1 MENRSFGLHS
11 PAAAGDLGA
20 ERKARRPGP
29 DTSREGGRLCRSAPR
44 SLALFNTP
52 WPTWRTLKLHCAL
65 FSQPQP
71 FPTLHRAAAR
81 ARAGGARARAGAGAA
96 RHGARV
102 PPTPGPPASGLA
114 SPGLARS
121 ARPPRA
127 RPARCSSG
135 GATSS
140 APARALGRP
149 ARRAAGMLRPASWAR
164 APVTAGRP
172 RRASAAQCGR
182 SRDLEIKTHAK
193 SQANSLSRTKLSM
206 SFLTG
211 SASSQSPTPGSL

>member
-71 FPTLHRAAAR
+71 FPTLHRAATR
-81 ARAGGARARAGAGAA
+81 ARAGGARARAGAGTA

-102 PPTPGPPASGLA
+102 PLTPGPPAAGLA
-114 SPGLARS
+114 RLPARS
-121 ARPPRA
+121 ARPPRFPPCA
-127 RPARCSSG
+127 VLKRRSSELG
-135 GATSS
+135 
-140 APARALGRP
+140 ARAGPGKAGAQSGRDS
-149 ARRAAGMLRPASWAR
+149 RACVPGAGTCHRWA
-164 APVTAGRP
+164 
-172 RRASAAQCGR
+172 AAQGER
-182 SRDLEIKTHAK
+182 SAVREVQGLRNKNAREII
-193 SQANSLSRTKLSM
+193 
-206 SFLTG
+206 G
-211 SASSQSPTPGSL
+211 

>member
-71 FPTLHRAAAR
+71 FPTLHRAATR

-102 PPTPGPPASGLA
+102 PPTPGPPAA
-114 SPGLARS
+114 GLAR
-121 ARPPRA
+121 P
-127 RPARCSSG
+127 
-135 GATSS
+135 
-140 APARALGRP
+140 
-149 ARRAAGMLRPASWAR
+149 LRPAASLPALRGAQAR
-164 APVTAGRP
+164 ERRARRPRGPWEGRRVERLGCSGLRPGRGHLSPLGGRAGRAQ
-172 RRASAAQCGR
+172 RSAG
-182 SRDLEIKTHAK
+182 
-193 SQANSLSRTKLSM
+193 
-206 SFLTG
+206 G
-211 SASSQSPTPGSL
+211 PGT

>member
-96 RHGARV
+96 RQGARV
-102 PPTPGPPASGLA
+102 PPTPGPPAA
-114 SPGLARS
+114 CLARS

-127 RPARCSSG
+127 RPAWCSSE
-135 GATSS
+135 GATSL
-140 APARALGRP
+140 APARALERP
-149 ARRAAGMLRPASWAR
+149 ARRAAGMFGPASRAR
-164 APVTAGRP
+164 APVTAGP

-193 SQANSLSRTKLSM
+193 S
-206 SFLTG
+206 
-211 SASSQSPTPGSL
+211 

>member
-1 MENRSFGLHS
+1 MENRSLGLHS

-96 RHGARV
+96 RRGMERASRQ
-102 PPTPGPPASGLA
+102 PPARRPTGRRPGLA
-114 SPGLARS
+114 SPRLAAPGFARSARS
-121 ARPPRA
+121 ARPPRS
-127 RPARCSSG
+127 RPAPCSSE

-140 APARALGRP
+140 APARAHERP
-149 ARRAAGMLRPASWAR
+149 ERRAAWDAR
-164 APVTAGRP
+164 ACVLVAGTCH
-172 RRASAAQCGR
+172 RRAAAQGER
-182 SRDLEIKTHAK
+182 SSARRSAVREVQGLRNKNAREI
-193 SQANSLSRTKLSM
+193 
-206 SFLTG
+206 TG
-211 SASSQSPTPGSL
+211 

>member
-81 ARAGGARARAGAGAA
+81 ARAGGSAGSSGRRRGAA
-96 RHGARV
+96 WSAR
-102 PPTPGPPASGLA
+102 PANPRPAGRRPRLA
-114 SPGLARS
+114 SPRLTRS

-127 RPARCSSG
+127 RPARCSSEG
-135 GATSS
+135 GTSS
-140 APARALGRP
+140 APARALERRT
-149 ARRAAGMLRPASWAR
+149 RRAAGMLRPASRAR
-164 APVTAGRP
+164 APVTAGWP
-172 RRASAAQCGR
+172 RRRAQRSAG
-182 SRDLEIKTHAK
+182 
-193 SQANSLSRTKLSM
+193 
-206 SFLTG
+206 G
-211 SASSQSPTPGSL
+211 PGTQK

>member
-29 DTSREGGRLCRSAPR
+29 DTSREGGRLCGSAPR

-52 WPTWRTLKLHCAL
+52 WPTWRTLKLHCTL

-102 PPTPGPPASGLA
+102 PPTPGPPAAGLA
-114 SPGLARS
+114 SPSLTRS

-127 RPARCSSG
+127 RPARCSSEG
-135 GATSS
+135 GTSS
-140 APARALGRP
+140 APAPALERRT
-149 ARRAAGMLRPASWAR
+149 RRAAGMLRPASRAR

-172 RRASAAQCGR
+172 RKPAQRSAG
-182 SRDLEIKTHAK
+182 
-193 SQANSLSRTKLSM
+193 
-206 SFLTG
+206 G
-211 SASSQSPTPGSL
+211 PGT